1 MIIRLPE
8 GSTSSTPKSRVARL
22 CHFGL
27 WCFFVIGS
35 SCSLE
40 RIEPEIASEVKP
52 SEPRFTISFSRN
64 EISFEAI
71 LETGSYPD
79 RDDTGVRVRSQ
90 LVIRDL
96 RSEKIVYTDG
106 YDETATSINL
116 SEHSINGNPFII
128 TTASAG
134 SGEVLRG
141 YVVKNGTVNEVISAN
156 YRDTYFVLLP
166 PDGKP
171 LTLILADTD
180 IDTNKFMI
188 SGYVLESERF
198 VFRGQMPF
206 DDFGRLLES
215 GFRGHTN
222 D

>member
-1 MIIRLPE
+1 MLRKQHRSIRISFWSVLLPLICSSSLILIVTNCSYHE
-8 GSTSSTPKSRVARL
+8 STSVSAFNVRSDETRFAVS
-22 CHFGL
+22 
-27 WCFFVIGS
+27 WTS
-35 SCSLE
+35 SGG
-40 RIEPEIASEVKP
+40 
-52 SEPRFTISFSRN
+52 
-64 EISFEAI
+64 SFEAF

-96 RSEKIVYTDG
+96 RSEKIVYTDR

-141 YVVKNGTVNEVISAN
+141 YVIKNGTVNEVISAN

-171 LTLILADTD
+171 LTLMLADTD
-180 IDTNKFMI
+180 IDTNKFTI
-188 SGYVLESERF
+188 SRYVLESDRF
-198 VFRGQMPF
+198 VFSGQMPF